1 MIRYQKLCVTLAS
14 QKKQSIRFNE
24 ERQPLYSPG
33 SINKYICE
41 NRNLDICVSE
51 FEAHAVVVVNQ
62 DGQLRFTY
70 TGNSSDKLQTF
81 HPVGITSNIRGLI
94 LIADINNY
102 CIHIINQSGH
112 FLRYIDHLVYVWT
125 PQAACLC
132 LIIKVIIE
140 AK

>member
-1 MIRYQKLCVTLAS
+1 MRYSGLT
-14 QKKQSIRFNE
+14 KKQSIKFKE

-41 NRNLDICVSE
+41 NRNLDICVSD

-62 DGQLRFTY
+62 DGKLRFTY

-125 PQAACLC
+125 PQTACSC